1 MFSTTYMMYTQMC
14 ATKSTSVEDRMRWL
28 GWNVTVHIQIR
39 LGLSLREVSKQQLR
53 VQFVDCRT
61 FQHSLQAFPENN
73 RLGIGCWKILSQADR
88 LRE

>member
-53 VQFVDCRT
+53 VQFVDCRDV
-61 FQHSLQAFPENN
+61 SALAPGFP
-73 RLGIGCWKILSQADR
+73 
-88 LRE
+88 RE